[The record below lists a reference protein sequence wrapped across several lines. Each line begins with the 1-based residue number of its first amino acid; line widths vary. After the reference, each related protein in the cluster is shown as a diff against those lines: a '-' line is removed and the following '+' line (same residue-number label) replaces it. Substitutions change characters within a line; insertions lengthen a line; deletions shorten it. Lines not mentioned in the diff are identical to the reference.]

1 MGLNASLN
9 LMLMTWEQNLFGQST
24 TIRTFATLQ
33 SALLTII
40 VAIGY
45 NTMNIFFKNKKKRRK
60 KEGKKLTR
68 WLLTEDLEVLH
79 LWFKDYKYIELAGIS
94 I

>member
-1 MGLNASLN
+1 VWWGGHKKSDLDLNASLN

-40 VAIGY
+40 VAIAY
-45 NTMNIFFKNKKKRRK
+45 NTLNIFLKNKKKRRK
-60 KEGKKLTR
+60 KKEK
-68 WLLTEDLEVLH
+68 
-79 LWFKDYKYIELAGIS
+79 S
-94 I
+94 

>member
-1 MGLNASLN
+1 M
-9 LMLMTWEQNLFGQST
+9 
-24 TIRTFATLQ
+24 
-33 SALLTII
+33 
-40 VAIGY
+40 
-45 NTMNIFFKNKKKRRK
+45 KK